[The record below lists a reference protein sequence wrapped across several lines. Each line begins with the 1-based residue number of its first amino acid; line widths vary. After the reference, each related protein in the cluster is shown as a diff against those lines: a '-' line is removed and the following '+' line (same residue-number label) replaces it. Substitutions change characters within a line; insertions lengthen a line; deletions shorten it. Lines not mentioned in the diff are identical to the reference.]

1 MASVISTGQGEN
13 PHEHLRRPR
22 RALNWWTGGAILLAA
37 LAVMPVA
44 AVLVFAFGD
53 SGDIWTHLV
62 KTSLF
67 GYVKTTLWLMLGV
80 GVSVLV
86 TGVSTA
92 WVVTMCRFPG
102 RKVFEWLLLLP
113 LAMPA
118 YVIAYA
124 YTDLLEFA
132 GPVQGLLRTIF
143 GWQTAR
149 DYFFPEIRSL
159 GGAIMMMGLVLYP
172 YVYLLARSAFLEQSV
187 NVLEASRTLGRGPW
201 RTFSSVSLPAAR
213 PAIAIGASLA
223 LMETLNDYGTVDFF
237 AVYTMTAGLVDVWL
251 GMGSLAGGAQIATT
265 MLVFVVLL
273 IMLERMSRRHQKLYQ
288 QAGSRYK
295 PLPAYRL
302 RGAKALAAVTAC
314 ALPVLAGFV
323 IPVVVLG
330 RLTLIYFDRAWTPE
344 FQVYVFNSVA
354 LSAAAAAIALTI
366 ALFVAYS
373 RRLHG
378 GKLLAFG
385 TRVATLG
392 YAVPGAVLAVGILVP
407 FAAFDNAVDALLR
420 QTLGISSG
428 LLLSGTVGAV
438 LFAYVV
444 RFLAIAMG
452 QVESSLEKV
461 SPSMDMAARTLG
473 YRAGQTLVRYHL
485 PLIRG
490 GMLTAAMIV
499 FVDCM
504 KELPATLLLRPF
516 NFDTLATHVYEFA
529 SDEMLGEASL
539 GSLTIVGVGLIPVVL
554 LSRMVSRTRQT
565 LGESAGQTQ

>member
-1 MASVISTGQGEN
+1 M
-13 PHEHLRRPR
+13 
-22 RALNWWTGGAILLAA
+22 
-37 LAVMPVA
+37 MPVA
-44 AVLVFAFGD
+44 AVLIFAFGD
-53 SGDIWTHLV
+53 SGDIWEHLV

-67 GYVKTTLWLMLGV
+67 GYVTTTLWLMLGV
-80 GVSVLV
+80 GVSVFV

-124 YTDLLEFA
+124 YTDFLEFA
-132 GPVQGLLRTIF
+132 GPVQGLMRTIF

-172 YVYLLARSAFLEQSV
+172 YVYLLARSSFLEQSV

-201 RTFSSVSLPAAR
+201 RTFSSVSLPTAR
-213 PAIAIGASLA
+213 PAIAIGVSLA

-302 RGAKALAAVTAC
+302 RGAKAAAAFLVC
-314 ALPVLAGFV
+314 ALPVLAGFL
-323 IPVVVLG
+323 IPVAVLG

-344 FQVYVFNSVA
+344 FQLYVFNSVA
-354 LSAAAAAIALTI
+354 LSAGAAAIALAI

-490 GMLTAAMIV
+490 GMLTTAMIV

-554 LSRMVSRTRQT
+554 LSRMISRTRQT
-565 LGESAGQTQ
+565 LGESVT

>member
-1 MASVISTGQGEN
+1 
-13 PHEHLRRPR
+13 
-22 RALNWWTGGAILLAA
+22 
-37 LAVMPVA
+37 MPVV
-44 AVLVFAFGD
+44 AVLLFALGD
-53 SGDIWTHLV
+53 SDDIWTHLIQ
-62 KTSLF
+62 TSLF
-67 GYVKTTLWLMLGV
+67 GYIETTMWLMLGV
-80 GVSVLV
+80 GVIVFV

-113 LAMPA
+113 LAIPA

-124 YTDLLEFA
+124 YTDFLEFA
-132 GPVQGLLRTIF
+132 GPLQRFLRTTF
-143 GWQTAR
+143 GWESMQ
-149 DYFFPEIRSL
+149 DYWFPNIRSL

-201 RTFSSVSLPAAR
+201 RTFSTVSLPAAR
-213 PAIAIGASLA
+213 PAIAVGVSLA

-265 MLVFVVLL
+265 ILVFVVLL
-273 IMLERMSRRHQKLYQ
+273 IVLERMSRRHQKLYQ
-288 QAGSRYK
+288 QASSRYK
-295 PLPAYRL
+295 PLPAYSLKGL
-302 RGAKALAAVTAC
+302 RAGAAVTVC
-314 ALPVLAGFV
+314 VLPVLAGFL
-323 IPVVVLG
+323 IPVLVLA
-330 RLTLIYFDRAWTPE
+330 RLTVIYFDRSWTPE
-344 FQVYVFNSVA
+344 FQVYVFNSVV
-354 LSAAAAAIALTI
+354 LSVAAAVIALAI
-366 ALFVAYS
+366 ALFVGYS

-378 GKLLAFG
+378 GKLLGLA

-407 FAAFDNAVDALLR
+407 FAAFDNTVDALLR
-420 QTLGISSG
+420 KYLGISSG
-428 LLLSGTVGAV
+428 LLLSGTVAAV
-438 LFAYVV
+438 MFAYVV
-444 RFLAIAMG
+444 RFLAIAIG

-554 LSRMVSRTRQT
+554 LSRMISRTRQT
-565 LGESAGQTQ
+565 LGGSTS